1 MLRMIRALLKSGF
14 QELGL
19 DVDVEKTGQLETFIQ
34 ELKKWNQKVNLT
46 SITSDEDIV
55 VKHLLDSLV
64 VANHIQEQESI
75 LDIGSGAGF
84 PAIPLKIVKPDAEVV
99 SVDAVNKKILFQKHI
114 GRLLKLNKFEA
125 LHARVEKM
133 TTTHA
138 GHFDVITSR
147 AFSQLDQFVSL
158 ASPLLAEEGRMFAM
172 KGPAAIDES
181 SKVEGA
187 LLIKGFEIQE
197 ILPYFLPLNKGER
210 NLIVIRRLK
219 PR

>member
-1 MLRMIRALLKSGF
+1 MIRALLKSGF

-64 VANHIQEQESI
+64 VANHVQEQESI

-133 TTTHA
+133 PTTHA

-181 SKVEGA
+181 SKIEGA
-187 LLIKGFEIQE
+187 LLKKGFEIQE